1 MKPVRGGGY
10 ASSIEHVTHY
20 HTPTGSQ
27 CFGSGLF
34 LGLRKIQIQIQI
46 QIPVSF
52 FFFIRLLSS
61 LGNSQRAIHLQCEE
75 IRVTETVLPPPH
87 TLYVRYNNVF
97 ADPDA
102 EKIFPIYPLPP
113 KFPMPGKKFY
123 LKSIHIVWGDSE
135 QRKQLPT
142 VST

>member
-1 MKPVRGGGY
+1 MILKFE
-10 ASSIEHVTHY
+10 I
-20 HTPTGSQ
+20 
-27 CFGSGLF
+27 
-34 LGLRKIQIQIQI
+34 KILAL
-46 QIPVSF
+46 VSF

-75 IRVTETVLPPPH
+75 IRVTETVLPQPH

-113 KFPMPGKKFY
+113 KFPMPGKNFY

-135 QRKQLPT
+135 HRKQLPT